1 MERIKLP
8 THQRAVSGAWWPFSE
23 VHSPSLTG
31 LPDANRAV
39 LDRPVVDRTGLSGK
53 YDFDLEWMPDEVQ
66 FGGHVPPGTPE
77 AQQKPDLFAAIQQLG
92 LRLDA
97 TKGPVEVLV
106 INQVQRPTAN

>member
-1 MERIKLP
+1 
-8 THQRAVSGAWWPFSE
+8 
-23 VHSPSLTG
+23 
-31 LPDANRAV
+31 
-39 LDRPVVDRTGLSGK
+39 
-53 YDFDLEWMPDEVQ
+53 MPDEVQ
-66 FGGHVPPGTPE
+66 FGGQVPPGTPE